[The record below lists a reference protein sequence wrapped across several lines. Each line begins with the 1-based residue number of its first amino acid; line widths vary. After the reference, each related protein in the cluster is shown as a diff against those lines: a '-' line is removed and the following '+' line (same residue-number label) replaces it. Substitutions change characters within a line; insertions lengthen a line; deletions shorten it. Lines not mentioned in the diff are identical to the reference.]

1 MHKENSATI
10 SNEII
15 ITIRVNSVNF
25 PKNYINVLYWI
36 AMAGILFWFA
46 YSKGWILA
54 NFESIDA
61 KQAIHLLENDDNVTL
76 LDVRTIP
83 EYKSGH
89 LRGATLIPVDAL
101 SQNLGMLKQDKDK
114 KIIVYC
120 RTGSR
125 SVSAS
130 RILEE
135 NGFTP
140 LNVKGGIIQLIGAGA
155 TLEK

>member
-1 MHKENSATI
+1 MTLLKKYTNI
-10 SNEII
+10 
-15 ITIRVNSVNF
+15 
-25 PKNYINVLYWI
+25 LYWI
-36 AMAGILFWFA
+36 AMAGLLFWFA

-76 LDVRTIP
+76 LDVRTIQ
-83 EYKSGH
+83 EYKAGH
-89 LRGATLIPVDAL
+89 LRGATLIPVEVL
-101 SQNLGMLKQDKDK
+101 SENLGMLQQNKDK

-140 LNVKGGIIQLIGAGA
+140 LNVKGGIIQLLGAGA
-155 TLEK
+155 GIVK

>member
-1 MHKENSATI
+1 MLVLKKYT
-10 SNEII
+10 
-15 ITIRVNSVNF
+15 
-25 PKNYINVLYWI
+25 NVLYWI
-36 AMAGILFWFA
+36 AMAGLLFWFA

-61 KQAIHLLENDDNVTL
+61 KTAIHLLENDDNVTL
-76 LDVRTIP
+76 LDVRTIE
-83 EYKSGH
+83 EYKEGH
-89 LRGATLIPVDAL
+89 LRDATLIPVHAL
-101 SQNLGMLKQDKDK
+101 AQNLGMLKQDKNK

-120 RTGSR
+120 QTGNR

-140 LNVKGGIIQLIGAGA
+140 LNVKGGILNLKRDGVEI
-155 TLEK
+155 TK

>member
-1 MHKENSATI
+1 VTLLKKYTNI
-10 SNEII
+10 
-15 ITIRVNSVNF
+15 
-25 PKNYINVLYWI
+25 LYWI
-36 AMAGILFWFA
+36 AMAGLLFWFA

-61 KQAIHLLENDDNVTL
+61 KQAIHLLKNDDNVTL
-76 LDVRTIP
+76 LDVRTIQ
-83 EYKSGH
+83 EYKAGH
-89 LRGATLIPVDAL
+89 LPDATLIPVEVL
-101 SQNLGMLKQDKDK
+101 SENLGMLQQDKDK

-140 LNVKGGIIQLIGAGA
+140 LNVKGGVIQLLGAGA
-155 TLEK
+155 GIVK

>member
-1 MHKENSATI
+1 
-10 SNEII
+10 
-15 ITIRVNSVNF
+15 VNL

-36 AMAGILFWFA
+36 AMAGLIFWFA
-46 YSKGWILA
+46 YSKGWIFA

-76 LDVRTIP
+76 LDVRTIQ

-89 LRGATLIPVDAL
+89 LRDATLIPVQAL
-101 SQNLGMLKQDKDK
+101 SENLGMLKQDKNK

-140 LNVKGGIIQLIGAGA
+140 LNVKGGIIQLMGANA
-155 TLEK
+155 ELVK

>member
-1 MHKENSATI
+1 MSALKKYT
-10 SNEII
+10 
-15 ITIRVNSVNF
+15 
-25 PKNYINVLYWI
+25 NVLYWI
-36 AMAGILFWFA
+36 AMAGLLFWFA

-61 KQAIHLLENDDNVTL
+61 KTAIHLLENDDNVTL
-76 LDVRTIP
+76 LDVRTIE
-83 EYKSGH
+83 EYKEGH
-89 LRGATLIPVDAL
+89 LRDATLIPVQAL
-101 SQNLGMLKQDKDK
+101 SQNLGMLKQDKNK

-140 LNVKGGIIQLIGAGA
+140 LNVKGGILNLKRDGVEVI
-155 TLEK
+155 K

>member
-1 MHKENSATI
+1 MSLPDKVT
-10 SNEII
+10 
-15 ITIRVNSVNF
+15 
-25 PKNYINVLYWI
+25 NVLYWI
-36 AMAGILFWFA
+36 AMAGLLFWFA

-61 KQAIHLLENDDNVTL
+61 KQALHIVENDSNTSI
-76 LDVRTIP
+76 LDVRTIE
-83 EYKSGH
+83 EYKEGH
-89 LRGATLIPVDAL
+89 LRDATLIPVQDL
-101 SQNLGMLKQDKDK
+101 ENNLGMLRQDKHK

-120 RTGSR
+120 ATGNR

-140 LNVKGGIIQLIGAGA
+140 LNVKGGIIELKNASA
-155 TLEK
+155 VLVR

>member
-1 MHKENSATI
+1 M
-10 SNEII
+10 
-15 ITIRVNSVNF
+15 NF

-36 AMAGILFWFA
+36 AMAGLLFWFA
-46 YSKGWILA
+46 YSKGWIFA

-76 LDVRTIP
+76 LDVRTIQ

-89 LRGATLIPVDAL
+89 LRDATLIPVQVL
-101 SQNLGMLKQDKDK
+101 SKNLGMLKQDKNK

-140 LNVKGGIIQLIGAGA
+140 LNVKGGIIQLIGAKA
-155 TLEK
+155 ELVK

>member
-1 MHKENSATI
+1 MNLLK
-10 SNEII
+10 
-15 ITIRVNSVNF
+15 
-25 PKNYINVLYWI
+25 KYINLLYWI
-36 AMAGILFWFA
+36 AMAGLIFWFA

-61 KQAIHLLENDDNVTL
+61 KQAIHLLENDENVTL
-76 LDVRTIP
+76 LDVRTIE

-89 LRGATLIPVDAL
+89 LRDATLIPVQAL
-101 SQNLGMLKQDKDK
+101 SKNLGMLKQDKNK
-114 KIIVYC
+114 KIVVYC

-140 LNVKGGIIQLIGAGA
+140 LNVKGGIIQLMGANA
-155 TLEK
+155 ELVK

>member
-1 MHKENSATI
+1 MNLL
-10 SNEII
+10 
-15 ITIRVNSVNF
+15 
-25 PKNYINVLYWI
+25 KNYMNVLYWI
-36 AMAGILFWFA
+36 AMAGLIFWFA
-46 YSKGWILA
+46 YSKGWIFA

-76 LDVRTIP
+76 LDVRTIQ

-89 LRGATLIPVDAL
+89 LRDATLIPVQAL
-101 SQNLGMLKQDKDK
+101 SKNLGMLKQDKNK

-130 RILEE
+130 RILEK

-140 LNVKGGIIQLIGAGA
+140 LNVKGGIIQLMGANVE
-155 TLEK
+155 LVK

>member
-1 MHKENSATI
+1 MHLLK
-10 SNEII
+10 
-15 ITIRVNSVNF
+15 
-25 PKNYINVLYWI
+25 KNINVLYWI

-61 KQAIHLLENDDNVTL
+61 KQAIYLLENDDNVTL
-76 LDVRTIP
+76 LDVRTIQ

-89 LRGATLIPVDAL
+89 LRDATLIPLQVL
-101 SQNLGMLKQDKDK
+101 RENLDKLKQDKNK

-140 LNVKGGIIQLIGAGA
+140 LNVKGGIIQLIGAKA
-155 TLEK
+155 ELVK

>member
-1 MHKENSATI
+1 MKKYTNI
-10 SNEII
+10 
-15 ITIRVNSVNF
+15 
-25 PKNYINVLYWI
+25 LYWI
-36 AMAGILFWFA
+36 AMIGLLFWFS

-61 KQAIHLLENDDNVTL
+61 KQAIALLESDDNVTL
-76 LDVRTIP
+76 LDVRTIQ
-83 EYKSGH
+83 EYKEGH
-89 LRGATLIPVDAL
+89 LRDATLIPVGAL
-101 SQNLGMLKQDKDK
+101 FQNLGMIKQDKNK
-114 KIIVYC
+114 RILVYC

-140 LNVKGGIIQLIGAGA
+140 LNVNGGIIQLMSEGVEIV
-155 TLEK
+155 K

>member
-1 MHKENSATI
+1 MSALKKYT
-10 SNEII
+10 
-15 ITIRVNSVNF
+15 
-25 PKNYINVLYWI
+25 NVLYWI
-36 AMAGILFWFA
+36 AMAGLLFWFA

-61 KQAIHLLENDDNVTL
+61 KTAIHLLENDDNVTL
-76 LDVRTIP
+76 LDVRTIE
-83 EYKSGH
+83 EYKEGH
-89 LRGATLIPVDAL
+89 LRDATLIPVQAL
-101 SQNLGMLKQDKDK
+101 AQNLGMLKQDKNK

-120 RTGSR
+120 RTGNR

-140 LNVKGGIIQLIGAGA
+140 LNVKGGILNLQRDGV
-155 TLEK
+155 EVVK